1 MQDKMFL
8 PIYFNILVYCQ
19 AQPKPKLSWA
29 ELALMLIN
37 PATRPTAC
45 PETAENEENK
55 ENLPSNIFSSTLVE
69 LKRNLKIWKA
79 ISIKDSWS

>member
-8 PIYFNILVYCQ
+8 PIYFNIFVYCP
-19 AQPKPKLSWA
+19 AQPKPQLSWA

-55 ENLPSNIFSSTLVE
+55 EFPIAPMGVLAPGSAHA
-69 LKRNLKIWKA
+69 RPGW
-79 ISIKDSWS
+79 D